1 MSSEVESLAS
11 YRRCVEHIQAS
22 WPQFVQR
29 RREHLVQQTRF
40 GAAAEKVAENVVE
53 DLFTIVLDWPLTA
66 LNNQLSFADIVLT
79 SQGVKY
85 LIIEVKRPGAL
96 AWSRRAVESAL
107 AQARRYADEQ
117 KVKHVAISDGSLLYA
132 ADVVH
137 GGLDDRVFA
146 RLDES
151 QPDLSLW
158 WLSEH
163 GIYRER
169 REHSDAVLRLLPDI
183 VQVDVLQPVDG
194 AETLLHPKYGVPATC
209 FAYVG
214 HAAKTGTW
222 KLPFCCADGTIDL
235 RRLPKA
241 IQAILSNY
249 RGVRVSGI
257 PESDIP
263 EVLVRLGRAAA
274 SLGKMPGQAG
284 ECAPIYQALADALDQ
299 EGRLPEVMGEL

>member
-1 MSSEVESLAS
+1 MASEVEGLAS
-11 YRRCVEHIQAS
+11 YKHCIEHIEAH
-22 WPQFVQR
+22 WPEFAGR
-29 RREHLVQQTRF
+29 RQERLVQQSRL
-40 GAAAEKVAENVVE
+40 GSAAEKVAENIVE
-53 DLFTIVLDWPLTA
+53 DLFTIVLGWPLGA
-66 LNNQLSFADIVLT
+66 VNNQLGFADIVLT

-85 LIIEVKRPGAL
+85 LVIEVKRPGAL
-96 AWSRRAVESAL
+96 AWNRHAVESAL
-107 AQARRYADEQ
+107 VQASRYADEQ
-117 KVKHVAISDGSLLYA
+117 KVKHVAISDGALLYA

-137 GGLDDRVFA
+137 GGLSDRIFA
-146 RLDES
+146 RLDER

-169 REHSDAVLRLLPDI
+169 REHEDAVLRLLPE
-183 VQVDVLQPVDG
+183 VQQVAVPEDAAA

-214 HAAKTGTW
+214 HASKTSTW
-222 KLPFCCADGTIDL
+222 KLPFCCADGTTDL

-274 SLGKMPGQAG
+274 ALGKMPGQGG
-284 ECAPIYQALADALDQ
+284 ECAPVYQALAEALDQ
-299 EGRLPEVMGEL
+299 EGRLPEVMG